1 MSYPALNFFRAWAHF
16 LKREAQELSARN
28 FAPSGAGGE
37 AADIKA
43 GHASGLAVPN
53 MGAGSGAFSPQTFK
67 NLLKVRI
74 ELVFREI
81 LHQ

>member
-1 MSYPALNFFRAWAHF
+1 MKFWKEASRRALPALLALALCFGMLPVAA
-16 LKREAQELSARN
+16 
-28 FAPSGAGGE
+28 AGGE